1 MKNFVLCSIAALF
14 CFSSCKKDSQPEVEV
29 VSDFVGIWQLC
40 GQVYNENMPTIAPYE
55 NERLPEYKI
64 INKDGTFINLIA
76 SRETFITVYGTYD
89 DTQLNKYIEYV
100 EKSYTNPKH
109 NDYKNEMDC
118 EIINGKYM
126 KLTYQMEDTKRVH
139 LVNEVWIKVPYGNP
153 FEINRGQ

>member
-14 CFSSCKKDSQPEVEV
+14 CFSSCKKETRTEV

-40 GQVYNENMPTIAPYE
+40 GQIYDENMPTIAAYE

-64 INKDGTFINLIA
+64 INKDGTFTNLIA

-89 DTQLNKYIEYV
+89 DTKRNKYIEYV
-100 EKSYTNPKH
+100 KKSYTNPKH

-118 EIINGKYM
+118 EIINSTYM
-126 KLTYQMEDTKRVH
+126 KLTYQMEDVGGVH
-139 LVNEVWIKVPYGNP
+139 LVNEVWKKVPYGNP
-153 FEINRGQ
+153 FEKNGGQ